1 MRLPKRCVNLSTE
14 ELSHSSFEIFLPTTA
29 YKSGFIRKFAYL
41 TIEPSFDDVRRLHTI
56 PDRIAEF
63 RAETYAG
70 LRVREQDREHY
81 PYDRRMENSI
91 MKFIIH
97 NS

>member
-1 MRLPKRCVNLSTE
+1 MP
-14 ELSHSSFEIFLPTTA
+14 PTT

-41 TIEPSFDDVRRLHTI
+41 TIEPLFDDVRRLHTI
-56 PDRIAEF
+56 PDKVTEF
-63 RAETYAG
+63 RTDTYAG
-70 LRVREQDREHY
+70 LRVRGQDREHY
-81 PYDRRMENSI
+81 PYDRRMKNSI